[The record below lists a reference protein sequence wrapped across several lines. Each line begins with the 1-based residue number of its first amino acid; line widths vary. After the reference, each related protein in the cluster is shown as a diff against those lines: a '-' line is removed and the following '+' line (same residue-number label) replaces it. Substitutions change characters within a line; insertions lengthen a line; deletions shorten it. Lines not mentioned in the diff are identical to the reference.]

1 LIIKKEEKSAELT
14 ISYPKKKSSTFLM
27 KQTFTRNYNN
37 R

>member
-1 LIIKKEEKSAELT
+1 
-14 ISYPKKKSSTFLM
+14 M